1 VKLLGKTDNKFTFEF
16 SIEEKLLLFEV
27 LKLYPV
33 IDPTLQE
40 ISKSISNKDIAQSKK
55 LLQEE
60 LSEQQ
65 KQNKEM
71 LKFIFGDSSCFTQK
85 DYYYK
90 LQLSP
95 EQMECLLQVLNDIR
109 VGTWKNL
116 GSPDYEGLKNLRV
129 KRSSLVSLAIMD
141 VCEYFEYHLLEAME

>member
-1 VKLLGKTDNKFTFEF
+1 MKLLGKTDNKFTFEF
-16 SIEEKLLLFEV
+16 SVEEKMLLFEV

-40 ISKSISNKDIAQSKK
+40 LSKSITNKDISQSKK

-60 LSEQQ
+60 LLEQQ

-71 LKFIFGDSSCFTQK
+71 LKCIFGDSSFFTQQ
-85 DYYYK
+85 DYYCK

-95 EQMECLLQVLNDIR
+95 EQMECLLQVLNDVR
-109 VGTWKNL
+109 VGTWRNI
-116 GSPDYEGLKNLRV
+116 GSPDYEGLKNLRI
-129 KRSSLVSLAIMD
+129 KKSSLVSLVIMD